1 MQIFKKINS
10 RRIAQRRAKR
20 SRRQTETQNKKLQE
34 QYKYY
39 LNKRCTRQFGF
50 CANPSK
56 TKQNN
61 FNYAL
66 KTQCIPIPSGQPTNF
81 TYHNLCP
88 NYKLPPGTRELLGLN
103 LKFCLSSK
111 SPHNKVS
118 KTMLSMARIQHYLQ
132 QCNILPDSEYIKQLY
147 IKNYNWHP
155 PPAPPIIEDSL
166 CAFENALKERKEK
179 QLRCKNSTRANP
191 NNLTTLQLNTLR
203 ALRQNKGLIIKPTD
217 KNLGPAVMET
227 SQYIKQVL
235 QEHLLSKDY
244 QELTQ
249 QEAIQKLGQVK
260 STLKEILTA
269 NANQLSK
276 AENTFF

>member
-1 MQIFKKINS
+1 MQVDL
-10 RRIAQRRAKR
+10 A
-20 SRRQTETQNKKLQE
+20 
-34 QYKYY
+34 
-39 LNKRCTRQFGF
+39 
-50 CANPSK
+50 P
-56 TKQNN
+56 
-61 FNYAL
+61 
-66 KTQCIPIPSGQPTNF
+66 PIVADG
-81 TYHNLCP
+81 
-88 NYKLPPGTRELLGLN
+88 
-103 LKFCLSSK
+103 
-111 SPHNKVS
+111 
-118 KTMLSMARIQHYLQ
+118 ARIQHYLQ

-191 NNLTTLQLNTLR
+191 NNLTTPQLNTLR

-260 STLKEILTA
+260 STLKGILTT

-276 AENTFF
+276 AENTFSKRASQPSTESPYFMASQKCTRHHSHYDR